1 MSDAD
6 AVCVIQVSV
15 YFHLLHVM
23 TWYLMERAGALLH
36 TTAFG
41 MVLSFLIETGG
52 LCGWGQW

>member
-6 AVCVIQVSV
+6 AVCVI
-15 YFHLLHVM
+15 YFHLLRVM